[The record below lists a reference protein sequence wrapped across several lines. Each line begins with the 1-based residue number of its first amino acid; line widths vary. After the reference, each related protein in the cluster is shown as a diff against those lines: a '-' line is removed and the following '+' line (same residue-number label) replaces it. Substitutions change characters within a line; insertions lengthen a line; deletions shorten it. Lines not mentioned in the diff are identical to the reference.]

1 MASTREI
8 LKALN
13 KLEDDRKSDLL
24 CSPDARREE
33 YHQQLQEAGVKLV
46 KLLET
51 CPKCENDDGIIT
63 YGLAKQT
70 KTWYN
75 EFRIVFEQYNFIRLV
90 ISLDCLD

>member
-33 YHQQLQEAGVKLV
+33 Y
-46 KLLET
+46 
-51 CPKCENDDGIIT
+51 
-63 YGLAKQT
+63 AKA
-70 KTWYN
+70 N
-75 EFRIVFEQYNFIRLV
+75 
-90 ISLDCLD
+90 LDILCK